1 MRLARAICEKAKFE
15 LKFAPPQSVIER
27 SKMGYHRRDTFHRR
41 GDCRGGFYYL
51 GAFWGVAWLVLNALC
66 LSPFFV
72 RCFLWLTRR

>member
-1 MRLARAICEKAKFE
+1 MTIITLLKASLALGIFII
-15 LKFAPPQSVIER
+15 LSWVIFHFA
-27 SKMGYHRRDTFHRR
+27 
-41 GDCRGGFYYL
+41 